1 MKKIILPESLA
12 VDRES
17 LSDTYGKFY
26 ISPLMPGWGWTI
38 GTAMRRI
45 LLSSIEGT
53 AVTELRID
61 GVLHE
66 FSTIEGVL
74 EDVPLIVLNVKK
86 LRFKMEKD
94 EPQYI
99 YLRAKGK
106 GEYKAEHLELPPGIE
121 VVNKAQ
127 KILTVTDDK
136 KKVNVE
142 MKVEKG
148 RGHETADEIKKR
160 FPAEPVGTIFLDAFY
175 SPVRKVNVSVENT
188 RYKDR
193 TDFEKL
199 IIEVWTD
206 GTIKPQ
212 DALKEAADILLE
224 HVNIFLGLERRDSS
238 QKREERES
246 LVEYLDIPDT
256 VKKVLSEHNIKT
268 VEDLKRISWKDIE
281 EWGVKQRTLS
291 ALKNKFHDMGIELK
305 EE

>member
-1 MKKIILPESLA
+1 MKKIVLPQTVELDKETSQK
-12 VDRES
+12 
-17 LSDTYGKFY
+17 TYGKFY

-38 GTAMRRI
+38 GTALRRV

-66 FSTIEGVL
+66 FSTVEGVL

-86 LRFKMEKD
+86 LRFKMDKD

-106 GEYKAEHLELPPGIE
+106 GEYRAEHLELPPGME
-121 VVNKAQ
+121 VVNKEQ
-127 KILTVTDDK
+127 KILTVTDDRK
-136 KKVNVE
+136 RINIE

-160 FPAEPVGTIFLDAFY
+160 FPAEPVGTVFLDAFY
-175 SPVRKVNVSVENT
+175 SPVRKVNVNVENT

-199 IIEVWTD
+199 VLEIHTD
-206 GTIKPQ
+206 GSITPLE
-212 DALKEAADILLE
+212 ALREAARILGE
-224 HVNIFLGLERRDSS
+224 HINIVAGVSKEEVS
-238 QKREERES
+238 REEEDKKE

-256 VKKVLSEHNIKT
+256 VKKVLSEHGIKT
-268 VEDLKRISWKDIE
+268 VDDLKNITWRNIE